1 MKLIPTESWDNELF
15 EIIEILCIL
24 SMCLMW
30 KGMKSKEQFSY
41 LEFLVGNFKHSFY
54 FYESITI
61 NIIVCVY
68 NLCLTLSMGNKWLSG
83 KGTCLR
89 K

>member
-30 KGMKSKEQFSY
+30 KGMKSKE
-41 LEFLVGNFKHSFY
+41 
-54 FYESITI
+54 
-61 NIIVCVY
+61 
-68 NLCLTLSMGNKWLSG
+68 
-83 KGTCLR
+83 
-89 K
+89 